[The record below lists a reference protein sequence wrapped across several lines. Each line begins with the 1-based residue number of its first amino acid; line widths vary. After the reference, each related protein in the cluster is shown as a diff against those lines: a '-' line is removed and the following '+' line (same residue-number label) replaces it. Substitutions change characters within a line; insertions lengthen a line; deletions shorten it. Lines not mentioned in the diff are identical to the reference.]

1 MFNVN
6 LNSNPG
12 IQSDKI
18 SSSIQID
25 KPVDEKN
32 ITSNTNKKKE
42 NEDVNSYSNTF
53 FIFIMMLFIII
64 MVFLTYFKGEI
75 LFLNNFIDN
84 FFIKLQNNIN

>member
-18 SSSIQID
+18 SSSMQID
-25 KPVDEKN
+25 KPVEKRN
-32 ITSNTNKKKE
+32 ITSNSNKKKE
-42 NEDVNSYSNTF
+42 NEDVNSYSYTF

-75 LFLNNFIDN
+75 LLLNNFIDN